1 MTLAEKL
8 RALREEEGRAR
19 GLGRAL
25 SKADVSRLMRAEL
38 GTGLSAAYISQ
49 LETGV
54 RVHLSSTTRDLFAA
68 FFQVHPGHLV
78 SDSAPQTASADS
90 AHHLSGWLRIHAQ
103 QFQHDY
109 LVAKV
114 LTELSARAE
123 PRRYFEVLDRL
134 LLLSSEQLDRVIE
147 RDFYIEPEPA

>member
-54 RVHLSSTTRDLFAA
+54 RVHLSATTRDLFAA

-90 AHHLSGWLRIHAQ
+90 AHHL
-103 QFQHDY
+103 
-109 LVAKV
+109 
-114 LTELSARAE
+114 
-123 PRRYFEVLDRL
+123 
-134 LLLSSEQLDRVIE
+134 
-147 RDFYIEPEPA
+147 

>member
-25 SKADVSRLMRAEL
+25 SKADVSRLMHSEL
-38 GTGLSAAYISQ
+38 GNGLSAAYISQ
-49 LETGV
+49 LESGT
-54 RVHLSSTTRDLFAA
+54 RIHLSATTRELLAA
-68 FFQVHPGHLV
+68 FYQVHPGHLV
-78 SDSAPQTASADS
+78 SDTDAQMPDADS
-90 AHHLSGWLRIHAQ
+90 PHHLSAWLRIHAQ
-103 QFQHDY
+103 QFQRDH

-123 PRRYFEVLDRL
+123 PRRYFEILDRL
-134 LLLSSEQLDRVIE
+134 LTLSSEQLDRAIE
-147 RDFYIEPEPA
+147 RDFCIEPEQV